1 MAAERSPSLMRVFG
15 QPKMAAL
22 LLLGF
27 ASGLPLFLTSRT
39 LQAWMTVEKV
49 DLTTVGLV
57 SLLGLPYS
65 IKFLWAP
72 VLDRYVPPFLG
83 RRRGWLVITQVA
95 LLLAIAGMSLQNPR
109 TGLQLLAVNALLIA
123 FFSATQDIAFN
134 AYQVDVLEDRELGV
148 GASLGVLGYRIAL
161 ILTGGVALILADR
174 MAWPMV
180 YLVMAL
186 LMLVGVVAA
195 VRAPEPVLRDAPPL
209 TFASAV
215 VGPIGE
221 FFRRTGTGW
230 GIVILLFAICYQLAD
245 RFAANLA
252 TPFLLDIGFTQTEIG
267 AVQGVLGLGATI
279 VGVVAGGVIIAKLGI
294 NRSVWI
300 FAFLQIGS
308 NLAYYWVA
316 RVGADR
322 SAMVTAIVVEN
333 FAGGLVTAVF
343 VAFMLSLCNKKFS
356 ATQYALLSSL
366 MSFARDFIVA
376 PSGGIAERTGWP
388 TYFLLTLLAGIPAV
402 LLLPFV
408 TPWNAEVP
416 RGAAS
421 HSGEVADDA
430 EAAGG
435 NRPDAEGRA

>member
-1 MAAERSPSLMRVFG
+1 MAAERSPSLLRVFG

-39 LQAWMTVEKV
+39 LQAWMTVENV

-95 LLLAIAGMSLQNPR
+95 LLLAIAGMSLQDPR

-161 ILTGGVALILADR
+161 ILTGGVALMLADR
-174 MAWPMV
+174 MPWPMV

-215 VGPIGE
+215 VGPISE

-230 GIVILLFAICYQLAD
+230 GIVILLFAVCYQLAD

-376 PSGGIAERTGWP
+376 PSGSVAERTGWP
-388 TYFLLTLLAGIPAV
+388 TYFLLTLLAGIPAL
-402 LLLPFV
+402 LLLPLV

-435 NRPDAEGRA
+435 NRPDREGLP